1 MCANGKNEAATLFG
15 SNFVKTTS
23 EDWDMNTI
31 EAYQTATLVADFED
45 HLFDG
50 NGPVPLVISRR
61 DPVTAPLRH
70 AAREKKA
77 RIQQNPTLS
86 ESQRRNALE
95 MLCQQ
100 TEAEMRRAL
109 GDRNFH
115 AFKTFNQWWFRELSG
130 GN

>member
-1 MCANGKNEAATLFG
+1 MNAIEENEMATL
-15 SNFVKTTS
+15 
-23 EDWDMNTI
+23 
-31 EAYQTATLVADFED
+31 AADFAVQP
-45 HLFDG
+45 FDG
-50 NGPVPLVISRR
+50 DGPVPLVIARR

-70 AAREKKA
+70 AANEKKA

-115 AFKTFNQWWFRELSG
+115 AFKTFNQWWFRELSAA
-130 GN
+130 N

>member
-1 MCANGKNEAATLFG
+1 
-15 SNFVKTTS
+15 
-23 EDWDMNTI
+23 MNAI
-31 EAYQTATLVADFED
+31 EENDTATLAADFSNQP
-45 HLFDG
+45 FDG
-50 NGPVPLVISRR
+50 DGPVPLVISRR

-70 AAREKKA
+70 AANEKKA

-115 AFKTFNQWWFRELSG
+115 AFKTFNQWWFRELSLA
-130 GN
+130 N